1 MMVRFICIGILLL
14 TAACQQVLPEQGEIR
29 IGLAQ
34 APMSLDPRYAT
45 DAASYRVQELLHR
58 GLVRLDAHFTP
69 QPDAANY
76 WTHPDALTW
85 HFFMRPG
92 LTFHDGTPVQAAD
105 VAATLNSIM
114 DVNKASPLRAGFAAI
129 HKVEAVSDQEL
140 VIHLIKPDASL
151 LTRLSVGIIPAH
163 LAARGQQARNMIGCG
178 PCHLL
183 RWDQHGLVLEQKTG
197 GKSVRRLR
205 FITVKD
211 PVTRCLKL
219 ARGELD
225 FTENDLPPHLLPYL
239 HRQQQLKIVSRA
251 STTFSY
257 IGMNLKDH
265 LLKHVRVRHA
275 LALGLDRMRLKK
287 ALFSDLPELAET
299 VLSPTHW
306 AAVQLSATRFDPAV
320 AERLLDEAG
329 YPRKAGGIRFT
340 LNYRTSTDPS
350 RLRLATAIASM
361 WHDIGVDVHIE
372 SLEWGGFYARI
383 KRGDFQVYS
392 LSWVGIVDP
401 DIYRWILHSNMWP
414 PKGANRGRYANP
426 QVDQWLDAA
435 AQVESR
441 QQRRRLYGLVQQR
454 MAADQVYIPLWYEPV
469 IAVSGPRISGFMPA
483 PDGSLLGLLKVTIH
497 PVEGLAETADLNR
510 EALYRTLSRNGNPEL
525 ASLDSILHAVGLRL
539 SVEPVAGAR

>member
-1 MMVRFICIGILLL
+1 METLMRYICSLLVLLMV
-14 TAACQQVLPEQGEIR
+14 TACEQVVPGNGEIR

-45 DAASYRVQELLHR
+45 DAASHRVQELLHR
-58 GLVRLDAHFTP
+58 GLVRLNAHFEP
-69 QPDAANY
+69 QPDAAEH
-76 WTHPDALTW
+76 WEHPDALTW
-85 HFFMRPG
+85 YFFVRPD
-92 LTFHDGTPVQAAD
+92 LKFHDGTPVRASD

-114 DVNKASPLRAGFAAI
+114 DVTRASPLRAGFAAI
-129 HKVEAVSDQEL
+129 RKVEAVSGHEL

-151 LTRLSVGIIPAH
+151 LTRLSVGILPAR
-163 LAARGQQARNMIGCG
+163 LAARGQQARNIIGCG

-183 RWDQHGLVLEQKTG
+183 TWDQHGLVLERKMH

-205 FITVKD
+205 FLTVKD

-239 HRQQQLKIVSRA
+239 HRQKQLKISSRA

-257 IGMNLKDH
+257 VGLNLHDSI
-265 LLKHVRVRHA
+265 LKHVRVRHA
-275 LALGLDRMRLKK
+275 LALALDRERLKN
-287 ALFSDLPELAET
+287 ALFSGLPELAET

-306 AAVQLSATRFDPAV
+306 AAIHLPATTFNPV
-320 AERLLDEAG
+320 MAEGLLDKAG
-329 YPRKAGGIRFT
+329 YPRRGDGIRFT

-361 WHDIGVDVHIE
+361 WHNIGVDVHIE

-401 DIYRWILHSNMWP
+401 DIYRWILHSDMWP
-414 PKGANRGRYANP
+414 PKGANRGRYSNA
-426 QVDQWLDAA
+426 QVDTWLDEAA
-435 AQVESR
+435 HTENR
-441 QQRRRLYGLVQQR
+441 RQRRRLYGQVERR
-454 MAADQVYIPLWYEPV
+454 MAVDQVYIPLWYEPV
-469 IAVSGPRISGFMPA
+469 IAVSGPRISGFSPA
-483 PDGSLLGLLKVTIH
+483 PDGNLLGLLKVKIH
-497 PVEGLAETADLNR
+497 GDAD
-510 EALYRTLSRNGNPEL
+510 
-525 ASLDSILHAVGLRL
+525 
-539 SVEPVAGAR
+539 